1 MLLSALPRTMPANRR
16 VALVVS
22 VAIHLVVIALLVF
35 YNTDR
40 AQPRPERGLSVIDTL
55 SDRDTEAQL
64 AQDAEVPEVD
74 VTPQPGDTAF
84 PVELPLLAQHA
95 ASSGPEGESCQI
107 TAAIQADFLVDE
119 PARTEITAIPFDARS
134 VANAIV
140 LWVGTPDHVRT
151 VLPATDLLILKR
163 LQLVPGQCLDLDQRG
178 PDFIYAMVD
187 NRTVSI
193 AVGSGQWRWRT
204 YFGLLST
211 SAHPLQPV
219 ERTSPTRG

>member
-64 AQDAEVPEVD
+64 AQDAEIPEVD
-74 VTPQPGDTAF
+74 VTPQPGDTLF
-84 PVELPLLAQHA
+84 PVELPMLAQQA

-140 LWVGTPDHVRT
+140 LWVGTPDHVRS
-151 VLPATDLLILKR
+151 VLPATDSLIFKR
-163 LQLVPGQCLDLDQRG
+163 LQSVPAQCLDLDQRG

-187 NRTVSI
+187 DRTVSI

-204 YFGLLST
+204 YFELLST
-211 SAHPLQPV
+211 LAHPLPPA
-219 ERTSPTRG
+219 ERSSPTRG